1 MNDLTIFNHKDFG
14 NIRVASVDDAP
25 WWVLRDIC
33 RVLGI
38 KNVSDTSSRLDREE
52 VDLVYILDPNGRRQ
66 KTTVVSE
73 SGLYSVILRSDKPEA
88 KSFKRWVTREVL
100 PAIRKTGSYLPPKMT
115 TAEIVAHLAQS
126 NVEFEKRI
134 EAIEH
139 KVDATLAV
147 PAPTQVTP
155 ESWKDEMNATI
166 KEVAMAKRYS
176 PILFRARLYRELEDC
191 ERVNIAAR
199 QTKLR
204 NRMAAQGY
212 TLLKQSAITKLD
224 AISKDRRLRAAF
236 AGIVGQYKV
245 IE

>member
-14 NIRVASVDDAP
+14 NVRVIAIDDAP
-25 WWVLRDIC
+25 WWVLLDVC
-33 RVLGI
+33 RSLGI
-38 KNVSDTSSRLDREE
+38 KNVSDTSNRLDRDE
-52 VDLVYILDPNGRRQ
+52 VGLTDIVDSKGRRQ
-66 KTTVVSE
+66 KTLIINE

-88 KSFKRWVTREVL
+88 KAFKRWVTHDIL
-100 PAIRKTGSYLPPKMT
+100 PAIRKSGGYQMPKMT

-147 PAPTQVTP
+147 PAPAQVTP

-191 ERVNIAAR
+191 ERVNIDAR

-212 TLLKQSAITKLD
+212 TYREQAATTKLD